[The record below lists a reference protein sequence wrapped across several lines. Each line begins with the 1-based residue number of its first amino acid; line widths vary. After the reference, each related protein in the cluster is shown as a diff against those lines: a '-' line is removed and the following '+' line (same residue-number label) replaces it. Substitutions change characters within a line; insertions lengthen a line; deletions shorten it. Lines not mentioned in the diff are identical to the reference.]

1 MISFFDN
8 LLLCQRWL
16 FAQHSVSV
24 RSVFKSAEES
34 FNYVSVNDS
43 ITANRRRQTAV
54 SLRRYWTTTN
64 GLSSA
69 CAGWRLFAWMFS
81 VMKDN
86 MHHYRGKASWSV
98 LQCAVLTYLQL
109 HCDVTGNAQ
118 SILMHAILCTFLVAT
133 SAFYLTLKCSFF
145 RQSWLNSTK
154 CLYQLRS
161 CGRARSTTVSIIWH
175 IQFKLIFFPPLQ
187 SVLSRPLLL

>member
-98 LQCAVLTYLQL
+98 LQCSVMHWL
-109 HCDVTGNAQ
+109 HAYHHH
-118 SILMHAILCTFLVAT
+118 I
-133 SAFYLTLKCSFF
+133 SAAALWCYWKCSIHINARYFMYFF
-145 RQSWLNSTK
+145 
-154 CLYQLRS
+154 S
-161 CGRARSTTVSIIWH
+161 CHFSLLPHTEV
-175 IQFKLIFFPPLQ
+175 LFF
-187 SVLSRPLLL
+187 